1 MLPNASASVKNY
13 DGQTKCMYFSI
24 KDNGLL
30 NKYIIIWDN
39 VSADIKKEFDSK
51 PVQRRKFLKTK
62 TKSYGDEATDF
73 LDKEVAKV
81 DSYSNCLAVISLDS
95 TCNCLALISL
105 DSALKKMETI
115 IRKCL

>member
-1 MLPNASASVKNY
+1 MHRTDKYPQHSLIISPVWLNGLVFVYKLSGCGFESRCSHLNFIGYLCGDYKIKSLHKMLPNASASVKSY

-51 PVQRRKFLKTK
+51 PV
-62 TKSYGDEATDF
+62 
-73 LDKEVAKV
+73 
-81 DSYSNCLAVISLDS
+81 
-95 TCNCLALISL
+95 
-105 DSALKKMETI
+105 
-115 IRKCL
+115 

>member
-51 PVQRRKFLKTK
+51 PV
-62 TKSYGDEATDF
+62 
-73 LDKEVAKV
+73 
-81 DSYSNCLAVISLDS
+81 
-95 TCNCLALISL
+95 
-105 DSALKKMETI
+105 
-115 IRKCL
+115 